1 MTYSISILSRHMV
14 NPTSDHW
21 TTTKRV
27 LRYLKGTIDFGQIY
41 EKGMKDIKVIGY
53 SDSDFAS
60 DVKDR
65 NSTWGQVFILRS
77 PPIT

>member
-1 MTYSISILSRHMV
+1 MV

-41 EKGMKDIKVIGY
+41 EKGMKDIKVICY

-65 NSTWGQVFILRS
+65 KSTWGQVFILRS